1 MKGSTKKFSLYTAI
15 MIVIANMIGTGVFTS
30 IGFQVVGIKSGSA
43 IVLLWVIGGI
53 ISFFGAYSYAILGS
67 FYKKNGGEYL
77 FLKQTYSERL
87 GFLSGWISFLLGFAA
102 PIAAACFAFSS
113 YFTGVMSLNPSDK
126 FFGVSVLAI
135 VSIIVLLIITA
146 IHSFS
151 HKVSAVFQNVSS
163 TLKIIIL
170 LLLIVIGLFSGKST
184 ETSFELDG
192 FFIDSIWNKAFAF
205 SLFFVTYS
213 YSGWNAASYITG
225 EVRDP
230 ERNVPIA
237 LIIGTGTVS
246 LLDVLLNFVFL
257 KNIPLMQLFV
267 LE

>member
-1 MKGSTKKFSLYTAI
+1 

-102 PIAAACFAFSS
+102 PIAAACYAFSS
-113 YFTGVMSLNPSDK
+113 YFTGVMNLNLSDK
-126 FFGVSVLAI
+126 FLGVTVLEI
-135 VSIIVLLIITA
+135 VSITVLLIITA

-151 HKVSAVFQNVSS
+151 NRVSAVFQNISS
-163 TLKIIIL
+163 TLKIDIIL
-170 LLLIVIGLFSGKST
+170 
-184 ETSFELDG
+184 SF
-192 FFIDSIWNKAFAF
+192 K
-205 SLFFVTYS
+205 
-213 YSGWNAASYITG
+213 
-225 EVRDP
+225 
-230 ERNVPIA
+230 
-237 LIIGTGTVS
+237 
-246 LLDVLLNFVFL
+246 
-257 KNIPLMQLFV
+257 IPD
-267 LE
+267 